1 MDPTAFFVLVGIG
14 FVIYLVFQMK
24 KGYQEGYQRGQAQA
38 VAKGAKPWGKPMGFG
53 YGSAYFMLPEQII
66 EAGNGISS
74 EEMFRRFREKELNFL
89 ITGHLS
95 QKGQEALTTVEGDGH
110 LLTIAPTRA
119 GKGVSAVI
127 PNLLM
132 YGGSMVVN
140 DIKGENYAVTADWR
154 RQMGHRVLKFA
165 PFDDDTDFWNPFD
178 LIEEGDEA
186 WEDVRSFAELL
197 IVDRGAKD
205 EFWNNEARN
214 LLSGVLLYI
223 VSELPEEEHTMWT
236 LRHFLTLEAEELEAF
251 LREKMLESKTTQ
263 VQRAASAFLQGDP
276 KVRAGIMSTLNSQM
290 GIWDSPRLQR
300 MMATNTYRLPRMLL
314 EPITVYFS
322 IPPGKLDS
330 YAPVIRLFMGTL
342 IKHFSGYTRKGDY
355 PVLFM
360 LDEFPALGRMK
371 VIEEGITYMAG
382 YGINFWLFAQDLKQL
397 AAVYGDKADSIISN
411 CAVKQVFG
419 VADVETA
426 QWVSLM
432 CGETTTPSISYSNE
446 NGLTINNGNLTL
458 SSGARPLLTPNE
470 VMNFPMA
477 HQLLFYRGQQ
487 VVSAMKVNYLED
499 AIFKHRDGTPIY
511 DPNPFHH

>member
-1 MDPTAFFVLVGIG
+1 MEILVLLAIG
-14 FVIYLVFQMK
+14 FGIYLFYSMRQ
-24 KGYQEGYQRGQAQA
+24 GWREGFRRGQAQA
-38 VAKGAKPWGKPMGFG
+38 VERGAKPWGKPMGFG
-53 YGSAYFMLPEQII
+53 YGGAYFMVPEQII
-66 EAGNGISS
+66 QAGIGLPVEALSQKFAN
-74 EEMFRRFREKELNFL
+74 KDLNFL
-89 ITGHLS
+89 LTGHLGH
-95 QKGQEALTTVEGDGH
+95 KGKEATTILEGDGH

-127 PNLLM
+127 PNLLF

-186 WEDVRSFAELL
+186 WEDVRTFAELL
-197 IVDRGAKD
+197 IVDRGGKD

-223 VSELPEEEHTMWT
+223 VTELPEEEHTMWT
-236 LRHFLTLEAEELEAF
+236 LRHFLTLEAEELELF

-263 VQRAASAFLQGDP
+263 VQRAASAFLQGDA
-276 KVRAGIMSTLNSQM
+276 KVRAGIMSTLNSHM

-300 MMATNTYRLPRMLL
+300 MMAKNTYRLPRMLL

-322 IPPGKLDS
+322 IPPGRLDS

-382 YGINFWLFAQDLKQL
+382 YGISFWLFAQDLKQL
-397 AAVYGDKADSIISN
+397 AAVYGDKANSIIAN
-411 CAVKQVFG
+411 CAVKQFFG
-419 VADVETA
+419 AADVETA
-426 QWVSLM
+426 QMVSLM
-432 CGETTTPSISYSNE
+432 CGETTTPTISYSNE
-446 NGLTINNGNLTL
+446 DGLTINNGNLTL
-458 SSGARPLLTPNE
+458 SSGARPLMTPNE
-470 VMNFPMA
+470 IMNFPA
-477 HQLLFYRGQQ
+477 NSQLLFYRGQQ
-487 VVSAMKVNYLED
+487 VISAVKFNYLED
-499 AIFKHRDGTPIY
+499 PIFRHNDGTPIF
-511 DPNPFHH
+511 DANPYHD